1 MKWPFAVMLATAALF
16 GCRSTQPAANPFIR
30 TTVPPPG
37 TGQGAV
43 VVQGEQYYPSGA
55 APGVAPGTAPPP
67 VITTSPPPGAVPM
80 GPPPGS
86 MPPPG
91 AAPPPVIP
99 PPDKYGPPGG
109 SFQYNQSSNQRPAAA
124 EDGVVLASAAESSA
138 DLAERWLAEERPAEK
153 SDAVTQAVLLAVDE
167 DPLVGDV
174 DRGRE
179 GHVPPAAIAS
189 DARVEP
195 AEPLALD
202 DQEPRVATDAMRI
215 LHGRGPDSEVVD
227 LDTLQAT
234 RLAVDGEVSGDGAA
248 GAHPTRPLSQP
259 TAHRVA
265 EATAAATAEP
275 PTPGEEPLAAEELAL
290 NDSASDDDAP
300 ELEASA
306 ASGLEPAD
314 RGSSVPRCKPTIATM
329 LAMPRGALRG
339 RLEYSQSSRQWK
351 LRYIPIDGATDSYGG
366 SVILP
371 SSPALSA
378 FKAGDLVAVRGSLAG
393 QTVATRDYS
402 PLYELESIEPAVH

>member
-67 VITTSPPPGAVPM
+67 LITSPPPPGAVPM
-80 GPPPGS
+80 GPPPGA

-99 PPDKYGPPGG
+99 PRDKYGPPGG
-109 SFQYNQSSNQRPAAA
+109 SFQYNQSSNERPATAA
-124 EDGVVLASAAESSA
+124 EDGVVLASAVESPA
-138 DLAERWLAEERPAEK
+138 DLAERWLSEERPAEK
-153 SDAVTQAVLLAVDE
+153 SDAVKQAVLLAVDQ
-167 DPLVGDV
+167 DPLVGDI

-179 GHVPPAAIAS
+179 GHVPPGPIAS

-195 AEPLALD
+195 PESLALD
-202 DQEPRVATDAMRI
+202 DQEPRVSSDAMRI
-215 LHGRGPDSEVVD
+215 LHGRSPDSDVVD
-227 LDTLQAT
+227 LDTLRAT
-234 RLAVDGEVSGDGAA
+234 RMDVDNEAGTSEPRAVASAA
-248 GAHPTRPLSQP
+248 AHATRPLAQP
-259 TAHRVA
+259 AAHQVA
-265 EATAAATAEP
+265 EATTEATAEP
-275 PTPGEEPLAAEELAL
+275 PTPGEEPIAAGDLAL
-290 NDSASDDDAP
+290 DDSDSDEDSP
-300 ELEASA
+300 EGE
-306 ASGLEPAD
+306 
-314 RGSSVPRCKPTIATM
+314 SSSRIEIRAERPNFDYARDY
-329 LAMPRGALRG
+329 GALRG

-393 QTVATRDYS
+393 QNAATRGFS
-402 PLYELESIEPAVH
+402 PLYELESIEPLAQ

>member
-1 MKWPFAVMLATAALF
+1 MKWPLAVMLATVALF

-55 APGVAPGTAPPP
+55 APGVAPGTAPPA
-67 VITTSPPPGAVPM
+67 VITTPPPPGAVPM

-124 EDGVVLASAAESSA
+124 AEDGVVLASAAESPA

-179 GHVPPAAIAS
+179 GHVPPPPIAS

-195 AEPLALD
+195 TEPLAMD

-227 LDTLQAT
+227 LDSLHAT
-234 RLAVDGEVSGDGAA
+234 RLDVAGEGSTDGAA
-248 GAHPTRPLSQP
+248 GAHSRPLAQP
-259 TAHRVA
+259 AAHQIA
-265 EATAAATAEP
+265 EATTAATAEP
-275 PTPGEEPLAAEELAL
+275 PTPGEEPLAAEDLAF

-300 ELEASA
+300 EPEAPA
-306 ASGLEPAD
+306 ASG
-314 RGSSVPRCKPTIATM
+314 SSSRIEVRAERPNYDYARDY
-329 LAMPRGALRG
+329 GALRG

-393 QTVATRDYS
+393 QTVATRDFS